1 MAVYEYKGLDS
12 AGKETAGLVDADS
25 AKGARN
31 KLRRQ
36 GVFVTDV
43 HEQKG
48 GKATRGKGLNFEVDL
63 SKVFQRVGAEDI
75 ATMTGQLSTLI
86 GAGIPMVEALS
97 ALIEQVENPALKTIL
112 VGVREDVN
120 QGSSLAASLRKNI
133 KIFGDLYVNMVAAG
147 EQSGALDIVLKR
159 LMNYTEAQ
167 VRLRGKVQSALM
179 YPLLMGT
186 VATLIIIGLFVGVIP
201 KIRRIF
207 ESFGEALPMITRVI
221 LAISDGIQNYWWAM
235 LVGMIAIVY
244 GVFRWVRTPEGRRK
258 WHNYQ
263 LTLPLIGK
271 VNRLVAVSR
280 FCRTLSTLL
289 DSGVPILTAVA
300 IVQTVVEND
309 VLAEAIGNAGKNIRE
324 GQSIAGPLKE
334 SGQFPPMVIHM
345 IAIGEKTG
353 ELEPMLSKVADAYD
367 QQVENILS
375 AFTSLLEPILI
386 VVLGGIVATVA
397 VAIMLPMLNMTQM
410 IR

>member
-1 MAVYEYKGLDS
+1 
-12 AGKETAGLVDADS
+12 
-25 AKGARN
+25 
-31 KLRRQ
+31 
-36 GVFVTDV
+36 
-43 HEQKG
+43 
-48 GKATRGKGLNFEVDL
+48 
-63 SKVFQRVGAEDI
+63 
-75 ATMTGQLSTLI
+75 
-86 GAGIPMVEALS
+86 LS